1 MTKYHHNIKIFIS
14 HFYRNTK
21 MLDRDIKMCIRE
33 VGGKDTRSVE
43 EVMKCVHL
51 DFPGE
56 TSSFNLIVPFCHL
69 GAREKLSK
77 CPMADNKMT

>member
-1 MTKYHHNIKIFIS
+1 
-14 HFYRNTK
+14 